1 MARTSLIP
9 LITRLRQFTSAEANE
24 FTLDSQAYFSD
35 DHLQTALEA
44 HSTYHQRVA
53 LYPIGEFVAGE
64 MRYQR
69 YPLLYF
75 MMWIEGAGAGSA
87 WRLVDG
93 TGADAPAHTLHA
105 DIRQVIFDAPTDG
118 RTYYLS
124 AHGYD
129 LHRASASI
137 WRQKAAHVAKRV
149 SFSVDGQAVS
159 ASDYHAHCLRMA
171 TYYETLAGASMARRL
186 RVDEVG

>member
-9 LITRLRQFTSAEANE
+9 LITRLRQFTSAETNE
-24 FTLDSQAYFSD
+24 FTLDGHSYFSD
-35 DHLQTALEA
+35 DHLAAVLEA
-44 HSTYHQRVA
+44 HSTYHHRAA
-53 LYPIGEFVAGE
+53 LYPIGEFVDGE

-69 YPLLYF
+69 YPLPYY
-75 MMWIEGAGAGSA
+75 MIWIEGAGAGSA
-87 WRLVDG
+87 YGVVDG
-93 TGADAPAHTLHA
+93 TGASAPPHTFDDDL
-105 DIRQVIFDAPTDG
+105 RQIIFDAPTDG

-137 WRQKAAHVAKRV
+137 WRQKAAHLAKRV

-159 ASDYHAHCLRMA
+159 ASDYHAHCLQMA
-171 TYYETLAGASMARRL
+171 RYYEALTGASMVRRL
-186 RVDEVG
+186 RVDDI